1 MPHILLDKVVLDRL
15 LPGHDLLVAGSP
27 IRVGWRQL
35 QPVERTL
42 ARERLAPVFAPESIP
57 PQRIGLA
64 TQTGQ
69 ERIGAK
75 PVMVVEVFIAQGQ
88 AIHPLAE
95 QFQQFMFDQIL
106 IPVVLEALGKPL
118 GVAVA
123 PIQPGQE
130 HAAPVPGNVSGL
142 KIDHHGTTA

>member
-1 MPHILLDKVVLDRL
+1 
-15 LPGHDLLVAGSP
+15 
-27 IRVGWRQL
+27 
-35 QPVERTL
+35 
-42 ARERLAPVFAPESIP
+42 
-57 PQRIGLA
+57 
-64 TQTGQ
+64 
-69 ERIGAK
+69 
-75 PVMVVEVFIAQGQ
+75 MVVEVFIAQGQ

-142 KIDHHGTTA
+142 NIDHHGTTASFWKQERLHVTVCRRGGVGSFGPACFYHNK